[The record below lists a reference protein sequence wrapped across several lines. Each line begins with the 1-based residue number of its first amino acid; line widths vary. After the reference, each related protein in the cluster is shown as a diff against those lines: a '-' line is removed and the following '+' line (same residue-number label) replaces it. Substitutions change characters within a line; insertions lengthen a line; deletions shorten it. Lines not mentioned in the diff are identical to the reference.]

1 MAQVTLASLL
11 RSPGFLAFLLASL
24 ALAITP
30 GPGVIY
36 IVTRTLRQGRRAGLA
51 SVCGVAVG
59 NLGNAA
65 AASVGLAALLKTSA
79 AAFVLI
85 KFAGAAYLIFLG
97 IQALRAPRPI
107 QHAEAGVP
115 VAPAPLF
122 RDGFF
127 VAILNPKT
135 TLFFAALLPQFM
147 VPGSPPFT
155 QSLVLSFVFVSIAA
169 CTDTLYV
176 LTASTVSARI
186 RRKSGQSYGR
196 AISAA
201 TFFALG
207 FYAALAGP
215 RAGK

>member
-1 MAQVTLASLL
+1 MAPVLT
-11 RSPGFLAFLLASL
+11 SPAFLGFLLASL

-65 AASVGLAALLKTSA
+65 AASIGLAAVLETST

-85 KFAGAAYLIFLG
+85 KFAGAGYLIFLG
-97 IQALRAPRPI
+97 IQALRAPRPV
-107 QHAEAGVP
+107 QHAQDGMPAT
-115 VAPAPLF
+115 PAPLI
-122 RDGFF
+122 RDGFI

-135 TLFFAALLPQFM
+135 ALFFAALLPQFM
-147 VPGSPPFT
+147 IPGSPPLS
-155 QSLVLSFVFVSIAA
+155 QSLVLSCVFVSIAA

-186 RRKSGQSYGR
+186 RRRSGPAFGR
-196 AISAA
+196 GISAA
-201 TFFALG
+201 IFFALG
-207 FYAALAGP
+207 IYAALAGP